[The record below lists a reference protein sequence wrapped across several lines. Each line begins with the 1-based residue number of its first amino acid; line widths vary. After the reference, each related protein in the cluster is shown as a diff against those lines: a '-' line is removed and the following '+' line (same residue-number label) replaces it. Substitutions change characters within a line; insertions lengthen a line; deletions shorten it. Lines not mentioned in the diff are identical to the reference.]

1 MYLWLDPTHAHMAL
15 VDLQSLVRP
24 FRVIVFELVS
34 VLDVNSIIAEICV
47 LACKIYPGW
56 NPVFVAT
63 VGQEDMGL
71 NLRIVRYFFVV
82 DAELPQPKIILHR
95 SLQTFLAR
103 YSILSQSLNSPKR

>member
-56 NPVFVAT
+56 NSVFVAT

-82 DAELPQPKIILHR
+82 DA
-95 SLQTFLAR
+95 
-103 YSILSQSLNSPKR
+103 